1 MKKLKILYEDK
12 QLLILEKTSGELT
25 ISTPK
30 EKERT
35 LYAEASAYVKKQYPK
50 NKVFIVNRLDKET
63 SGIVVFAKKEEIKRY
78 LQINWDTC
86 AQQREYI
93 GVVEGKVEK
102 DKATLQ
108 YFLKEDAYLKVHVA
122 QKGKKAITKYEVM
135 TKNKNYSLLKINI
148 LTGRKHQIRVSLS
161 EINHPL
167 TGDKKYGA
175 KKNPIGRLALHAT
188 KLTLQ
193 VPYRKEPI
201 QVESKPPK
209 EFFELCKEKGV

>member
-93 GVVEGKVEK
+93 GVVEGKGEK
-102 DKATLQ
+102 DKT
-108 YFLKEDAYLKVHVA
+108 
-122 QKGKKAITKYEVM
+122 T
-135 TKNKNYSLLKINI
+135 
-148 LTGRKHQIRVSLS
+148 
-161 EINHPL
+161 
-167 TGDKKYGA
+167 
-175 KKNPIGRLALHAT
+175 
-188 KLTLQ
+188 
-193 VPYRKEPI
+193 
-201 QVESKPPK
+201 
-209 EFFELCKEKGV
+209 

>member
-12 QLLILEKTSGELT
+12 QLLILEKSSGELT

-30 EKERT
+30 EKVRT

-50 NKVFIVNRLDKET
+50 NKVFIVNRLDRET
-63 SGIVVFAKKEEIKRY
+63 SGIVVFAKNEEIKRY
-78 LQINWDTC
+78 LQANWDTC
-86 AQQREYI
+86 AKQREYI
-93 GVVEGKVEK
+93 GVVEGMVK
-102 DKATLQ
+102 KAKETLQ
-108 YFLKEDAYLKVHVA
+108 YFLEEDSYLKVHVSK
-122 QKGKKAITKYEVM
+122 KGKKAITKYEVI

-175 KKNPIGRLALHAT
+175 KKNPIGRLALHAST
-188 KLTLQ
+188 LILQ
-193 VPYRKEPI
+193 VPYLKEPI
-201 QVESKPPK
+201 LVESKPPK
-209 EFFELCKEKGV
+209 EFYKLCEEKGV